1 MHTEVDKEY
10 CSQKQLEHMM
20 ANLYRY
26 CYHLTQN
33 KWDGEE
39 IAQET
44 IYKALK
50 HYRNEKWSNA
60 LLKKMAYHQWVD
72 RIRKR
77 DKEALFSEIDLQDD
91 TAADKELCSEWLEK
105 LLKQLTPKQFI
116 TFVLKEAFQYK
127 ISEIAVLLNMSDTGV
142 KALLNRSR
150 LKMKK
155 LSDTGVDSFW
165 SESIQESFLHTIVHS
180 IHTQDPSELI
190 KMLPI
195 LLNPKVSTFKTTYA
209 SPSNVLSLAA

>member
-1 MHTEVDKEY
+1 MT
-10 CSQKQLEHMM
+10 
-20 ANLYRY
+20 
-26 CYHLTQN
+26 T
-33 KWDGEE
+33 
-39 IAQET
+39 T
-44 IYKALK
+44 
-50 HYRNEKWSNA
+50 
-60 LLKKMAYHQWVD
+60 
-72 RIRKR
+72 
-77 DKEALFSEIDLQDD
+77 
-91 TAADKELCSEWLEK
+91 ADKEFCSEWLEK

-150 LKMKK
+150 LKVKK

-165 SESIQESFLHTIVHS
+165 AEAIQESLLHTIVHS

-195 LLNPKVSTFKTTYA
+195 LLNPKVSSFKTTYA
-209 SPSNVLSLAA
+209 SPSSVLSLAA

>member
-1 MHTEVDKEY
+1 MHTEVDKKY
-10 CSQKQLEHMM
+10 CSDKQLEHMM
-20 ANLYRY
+20 ANLSRY

-50 HYRNEKWSNA
+50 HYRNEKWNNA
-60 LLKKMAYHQWVD
+60 LLKKMAYHQWID

-91 TAADKELCSEWLEK
+91 GITENECCSEWLEK

-142 KALLNRSR
+142 KALLSRSR
-150 LKMKK
+150 IKVKK
-155 LSDTGVDSFW
+155 LSDTEIDSFW
-165 SESIQESFLHTIVHS
+165 YENIHESFLHAIIHS
-180 IHTQDPSELI
+180 IHTQNPGELI

-195 LLNPKVSTFKTTYA
+195 LLKSKNSTFKTTYA

>member
-1 MHTEVDKEY
+1 MHTEIDDEY
-10 CSQKQLEHMM
+10 CDQKQLEEMITK
-20 ANLYRY
+20 LYHY

-77 DKEALFSEIDLQDD
+77 DKENLFSEIDLQDD
-91 TAADKELCSEWLEK
+91 ATADKECCSEWLEK

-142 KALLNRSR
+142 KALLSRSR
-150 LKMKK
+150 IKVRK
-155 LSDTGVDSFW
+155 LPDTEMNSFW
-165 SESIQESFLHTIVHS
+165 YENMHESLLHTIVHS
-180 IHTQDPSELI
+180 IHTQNPSELI

-195 LLNPKVSTFKTTYA
+195 LLNPKVSSFKTTYA
-209 SPSNVLSLAA
+209 SPPSVLSLAA

>member
-1 MHTEVDKEY
+1 MHTEIDDEY
-10 CSQKQLEHMM
+10 CNQKQLEEMITK
-20 ANLYRY
+20 LYRY
-26 CYHLTQN
+26 CHHLTQN

-165 SESIQESFLHTIVHS
+165 AEAIQESLLHTIVHS

-209 SPSNVLSLAA
+209 SPSSVLSLAA